1 MAEINVD
8 RKYVIQLLEDLVTT
22 NSINPSIGHGPGE
35 LELSNLLCER
45 LRSIRGLEVHRQ
57 VVGGQRSNVI
67 AILKGA
73 GGGRSL
79 MLNGHMDTVGVEG
92 MTIKPFLPSVEQGR
106 LSGRGACDMK
116 GGIAAMIGAVKTIA
130 ESPTRLRGDLMF
142 AAVVDEEHMSLGTKK
157 LTEEYKADAAIVG
170 EPTRLRIATA
180 HKGFSWLEIETRGKA
195 AHGSVPEKGRDAI
208 VYASMVALEMKNLQ
222 RRLSTRTH
230 PLLGS
235 PKIHTS
241 TIEGG
246 TDWST
251 VPDRCLL
258 RIERRTLPGETSSP
272 VKEFESIFDTIKS
285 ECPEFEAEVRL
296 NYEMPPLETVVSEPI
311 VRTLQDALS
320 QVTEVSVDVVGV
332 PYWTD
337 GALLANRSMPTCIF
351 GPGDISL
358 AHSSNESVDLEEV
371 MQAAQT
377 YFMTAQRFCS

>member
-1 MAEINVD
+1 
-8 RKYVIQLLEDLVTT
+8 
-22 NSINPSIGHGPGE
+22 
-35 LELSNLLCER
+35 
-45 LRSIRGLEVHRQ
+45 
-57 VVGGQRSNVI
+57 
-67 AILKGA
+67 
-73 GGGRSL
+73 
-79 MLNGHMDTVGVEG
+79 
-92 MTIKPFLPSVEQGR
+92 
-106 LSGRGACDMK
+106 
-116 GGIAAMIGAVKTIA
+116 
-130 ESPTRLRGDLMF
+130 
-142 AAVVDEEHMSLGTKK
+142 
-157 LTEEYKADAAIVG
+157 
-170 EPTRLRIATA
+170 
-180 HKGFSWLEIETRGKA
+180 
-195 AHGSVPEKGRDAI
+195 
-208 VYASMVALEMKNLQ
+208 MKNLQ

-272 VKEFESIFDTIKS
+272 VKEFEGIFDTIKS